1 MRPNNSLLQ
10 SLSKVELNDAIVVG
24 AALFPGSVFDQAC
37 LIFAATFLEL
47 STDYVSLAL
56 VMDMTLLRSSSS
68 SLYLL
73 RCSPSVSHS
82 ALDCFDSLL

>member
-24 AALFPGSVFDQAC
+24 AAQFPGSVFDQAC

-56 VMDMTLLRSSSS
+56 MMDMTLLRSSSS
-68 SLYLL
+68 SLPSMLL
-73 RCSPSVSHS
+73 TVGLAFS
-82 ALDCFDSLL
+82 A